1 MLPNNTTKEHLET
14 HLWMPSRWRAPL
26 LHEQVPD
33 GCDCLDW
40 QGAAANGRACLQRAQ
55 GVEWIDTS
63 LAVAIRSDER
73 WNVFGDY
80 SRVFA
85 VGDCNC
91 GCVETPVKKSDDW
104 AIPPIPKVERE
115 DSVILPQEQL
125 MSSAQASF
133 EFTCTSFGEGDALG
147 LHLRNCVQDA

>member
-1 MLPNNTTKEHLET
+1 MDDDEY
-14 HLWMPSRWRAPL
+14 
-26 LHEQVPD
+26 VF
-33 GCDCLDW
+33 
-40 QGAAANGRACLQRAQ
+40 
-55 GVEWIDTS
+55 

-91 GCVETPVKKSDDW
+91 GCVETPGKKPDDW

-115 DSVILPQEQL
+115 DRTILPQEQL
-125 MSSAQASF
+125 ISSARASF
-133 EFTCTSFGEGDALG
+133 EFTCTSVEEAIFWDGSVDLAT
-147 LHLRNCVQDA
+147 